1 MTNHTVNPEEQ
12 FDNCKNYEQ
21 HWKEIAS
28 SSETM
33 ALPSVEDATQWL
45 NDYREKSGLHLQVL
59 VCGSL
64 HLVGAVMATLSVTAD
79 NLYES

>member
-1 MTNHTVNPEEQ
+1 MYKEFVETLVESNHIVWFTTDMTNHTVNPEEQ

-33 ALPSVEDATQWL
+33 AFPSVEDATQWL
-45 NDYREKSGLHLQVL
+45 NDYRKMRLL
-59 VCGSL
+59 
-64 HLVGAVMATLSVTAD
+64 
-79 NLYES
+79 NR